1 MDERERRQG
10 PDRRKQP
17 RGGRRPGD
25 QPGYGPLVFLVTRE
39 PEHLLFWEAFL
50 LERKFAVVPCAGA
63 GPALDLFGALRPD
76 LIVASARD
84 IAVLRSRL
92 PGGRHGTTVPLVEL
106 VSSPNL
112 VEPVLQAI
120 RRALRATQVAAAEKA
135 AAAVHE
141 EAHT

>member
-1 MDERERRQG
+1 MDGRERRG
-10 PDRRKQP
+10 NGDRRAHA

-63 GPALDLFGALRPD
+63 GPAVELFGALRPE

-84 IAVLRSRL
+84 IAVLRDRL
-92 PGGRHGTTVPLVEL
+92 PGGRHGSTVPLVEL

-120 RRALRATQVAAAEKA
+120 RRALRAQMNAAQTQEPPVR
-135 AAAVHE
+135 E

>member
-1 MDERERRQG
+1 MDKPERRRG
-10 PDRRKQP
+10 GDRRAHP

-63 GPALDLFGALRPD
+63 GPALELFGALRPE

-84 IAVLRSRL
+84 IAILRDRL
-92 PGGRHGTTVPLVEL
+92 PGGRRGTAVPLVEL

-120 RRALRATQVAAAEKA
+120 RRALRAQMNAAQVAEQSIR
-135 AAAVHE
+135 E
-141 EAHT
+141 EAHS

>member
-1 MDERERRQG
+1 MDKSKQRRG
-10 PDRRKQP
+10 GDRRAHP

-25 QPGYGPLVFLVTRE
+25 QPGHWPLVFLVTRE

-63 GPALDLFGALRPD
+63 GPALELVAALRPA

-84 IAVLRSRL
+84 IAILRDRL
-92 PGGRHGTTVPLVEL
+92 PGGRRGTAVPLVEL

-120 RRALRATQVAAAEKA
+120 RRALRAQMNAAQA
-135 AAAVHE
+135 AKQSIRE

>member
-1 MDERERRQG
+1 MDEQERRRG
-10 PDRRKQP
+10 PDRRRTP

-63 GPALDLFGALRPD
+63 GPAIELFAALRPE

-84 IAVLRSRL
+84 IAVLRDRL
-92 PGGRHGTTVPLVEL
+92 PGGRHGCSVPLVEL
-106 VSSPNL
+106 VSTPNL
-112 VEPVLQAI
+112 VLPVLQAI
-120 RRALRATQVAAAEKA
+120 RRALRAQMT
-135 AAAVHE
+135 AAAVAIGE

>member
-1 MDERERRQG
+1 MER
-10 PDRRKQP
+10 DRRRGGDRRAHP

-50 LERKFAVVPCAGA
+50 LERKFAVVPCDGP
-63 GPALDLFGALRPD
+63 GPALELFAALRPA

-84 IAVLRSRL
+84 LAVLRDRL
-92 PGGRHGTTVPLVEL
+92 PRGRQSTAVPLVEL

-120 RRALRATQVAAAEKA
+120 RRALRAQMNAQAAADA
-135 AAAVHE
+135 NRE

>member
-1 MDERERRQG
+1 MADHERRRG
-10 PDRRKQP
+10 PDRRAHP

-50 LERKFAVVPCAGA
+50 LERKFSVVPCAGA
-63 GPALDLFGALRPD
+63 GPALELFAALRPA

-84 IAVLRSRL
+84 IAILRERL
-92 PGGRHGTTVPLVEL
+92 PDGCEVPLVEL

-112 VEPVLQAI
+112 VLPVLQAM
-120 RRALRATQVAAAEKA
+120 RRALRASHARTAPTAQVAS
-135 AAAVHE
+135 
-141 EAHT
+141 

>member
-1 MDERERRQG
+1 MGKPERRRG
-10 PDRRKQP
+10 GDRRAHL

-25 QPGYGPLVFLVTRE
+25 QPGNWPLVFLVTRE

-63 GPALDLFGALRPD
+63 GPALELFGALRPQ
-76 LIVASARD
+76 LMVASAHD
-84 IAVLRSRL
+84 IAILRDLL
-92 PGGRHGTTVPLVEL
+92 PGGRRGTAVALVEL

-112 VEPVLQAI
+112 VEPVLLAI
-120 RRALRATQVAAAEKA
+120 RRALRVQMNAAQAAEQSTG
-135 AAAVHE
+135 E

>member
-1 MDERERRQG
+1 MGADERRRG
-10 PDRRKQP
+10 SDRRAHP

-63 GPALDLFGALRPD
+63 GPALELFEALRPE

-84 IAVLRSRL
+84 IAILRDRL
-92 PGGRHGTTVPLVEL
+92 PRGRHGTSVPLVEL

-112 VEPVLQAI
+112 VLPVLQAI
-120 RRALRATQVAAAEKA
+120 RRALRAQMVAAEKSA
-135 AAAVHE
+135 LRE

>member
-1 MDERERRQG
+1 MDRPERRRG
-10 PDRRKQP
+10 GDRRAHP

-25 QPGYGPLVFLVTRE
+25 PSGYWPLVFLVTRE
-39 PEHLLFWEAFL
+39 PEHLRVWEAFL

-63 GPALDLFGALRPD
+63 GPALELFGALRPE

-84 IAVLRSRL
+84 IATLRDRL
-92 PGGRHGTTVPLVEL
+92 PGGRRGTAVPLVEL

-120 RRALRATQVAAAEKA
+120 RRALRAQMNAAQAAEQSIR
-135 AAAVHE
+135 E

>member
-1 MDERERRQG
+1 MDPKERRRNG
-10 PDRRKQP
+10 DRRAHP

-25 QPGYGPLVFLVTRE
+25 QPGYGPLVFLVTRD

-63 GPALDLFGALRPD
+63 NPALQLFGALRPE

-84 IAVLRSRL
+84 IAVLRDQL
-92 PGGRHGTTVPLVEL
+92 PRGRHGMAVPLVEL
-106 VSSPNL
+106 VSTPNL

-120 RRALRATQVAAAEKA
+120 RRALRAQMNA
-135 AAAVHE
+135 AAAAGLSVRE